1 MGNSMAYV
9 SVENGPLYFWSLK
22 CLSSVICKFLA
33 EKYYFELVLGKLL
46 VYQEG
51 CCV

>member
-22 CLSSVICKFLA
+22 FLSSVICKFLA
-33 EKYYFELVLGKLL
+33 EKYYFELVLEKLL
-46 VYQEG
+46 IYQEA